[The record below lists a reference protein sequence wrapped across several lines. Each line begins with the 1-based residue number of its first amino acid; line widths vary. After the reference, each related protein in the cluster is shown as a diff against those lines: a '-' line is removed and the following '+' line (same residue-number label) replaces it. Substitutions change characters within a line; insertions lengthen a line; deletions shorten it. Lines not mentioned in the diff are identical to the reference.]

1 MVEVLLPPVRFR
13 RLGLTSAYLRWARL
27 ALFTSGIS
35 TDLDSDEQRR
45 DLINVGC
52 QIDFRLVTFSL
63 LNSTL
68 SLGYATALESEQR
81 PSEEFMVSLKI
92 L

>member
-1 MVEVLLPPVRFR
+1 MV
-13 RLGLTSAYLRWARL
+13 
-27 ALFTSGIS
+27 
-35 TDLDSDEQRR
+35 TDLDSDTFRR
-45 DLINVGC
+45 ELINVGG

-68 SLGYATALESEQR
+68 SLGYAVALERDQR
-81 PSEEFMVSLKI
+81 LSEEFMVSLKI